1 LVGLLDEFKTR
12 QEKKDTGYDAL
23 DMYMDGAMGKG
34 SFDDG
39 DPTTTNI
46 FISYLAPTM
55 TEEQLFDLFAKYGP
69 KNSVKVSSSLSKS
82 HDITIIVAIAQVMWP
97 RSEEERS
104 RKRNCGFVSFI
115 RIGTYTYSVPIR
127 TEKCSTCQK

>member
-1 LVGLLDEFKTR
+1 LDGLLDEFKTR

-46 FISYLAPTM
+46 FVSYLAPTM

-82 HDITIIVAIAQVMWP
+82 HDITIIVAIIHRLCGQEV
-97 RSEEERS
+97 
-104 RKRNCGFVSFI
+104 RKNVLGKE
-115 RIGTYTYSVPIR
+115 TAAL
-127 TEKCSTCQK
+127 

>member
-1 LVGLLDEFKTR
+1 MDGLLDEFKTR
-12 QEKKDTGYDAL
+12 QEKKDTGYDDL

-39 DPTTTNI
+39 DPTTTTNI

-69 KNSVKVSSSLSKS
+69 KISVKVSSSLSKS
-82 HDITIIVAIAQVMWP
+82 HDITIIVAIILRLCGQEV
-97 RSEEERS
+97 
-104 RKRNCGFVSFI
+104 RKNVLGKE
-115 RIGTYTYSVPIR
+115 TAAL
-127 TEKCSTCQK
+127 